1 MSFWEK
7 IKGGFRKFMTGRNG
21 GDDLSFAM
29 LISGLVLSLLSSM
42 FGSSLLY
49 LVGLVLYIGCL
60 FRMFS
65 RNIAKR
71 YEENR
76 KYVEWRQ
83 KAKTSVSQAWV
94 RLKNMRKYKYFK
106 CPECGA
112 LLKLPRKVGEVTVTC
127 GKCRHAFKK
136 KA

>member
-1 MSFWEK
+1 MSVWEK
-7 IKGGFRKFMTGRNG
+7 VKNSIRKFMVGRNG
-21 GDDLSFAM
+21 ADELSLAM
-29 LISGLVLSLLSSM
+29 LIAGLVAAILSSLTGSLIINLLSTA
-42 FGSSLLY
+42 LY
-49 LVGLVLYIGCL
+49 VLCVL
-60 FRMFS
+60 RMFS

-76 KYVEWRQ
+76 KYVAWKQ
-83 KAKTSVSQAWV
+83 KVMTSASQAKV

-106 CPECGA
+106 CPECQA

-127 GKCRHAFKK
+127 GKCRHEFRK

>member
-1 MSFWEK
+1 MSFWNK
-7 IKGGFRKFMTGRNG
+7 ILISLRKFMTGRRG
-21 GDDLSFAM
+21 SDELSLAL
-29 LISGLVLSLLSSM
+29 LIAGLIISLLSSI
-42 FGSSLLY
+42 FGSALLY
-49 LVGLVLYIGCL
+49 WIGLALYVVSL

-65 RNIAKR
+65 RNLTKR

-76 KYVEWRQ
+76 KYVEWLQ
-83 KAKTSVSQAWV
+83 KTKTSLSQAKV

-106 CPECGA
+106 CPECGT

-127 GKCRHAFKK
+127 GKCRHQFKK

>member
-7 IKGGFRKFMTGRNG
+7 IKNGFRKFMTGRNG
-21 GDDLSFAM
+21 SDDLSLAL
-29 LISGLVLSLLSSM
+29 LIAGLVLSLISSI

-49 LVGLVLYIGCL
+49 LVGLALYIACL

-65 RNIAKR
+65 RNIARR

-83 KAKTSVSQAWV
+83 KAKTSISQAKV
-94 RLKNMRKYKYFK
+94 RLMNMRKYKYFK

-127 GKCRHAFKK
+127 GKCRHQFKK